1 MEISIRSVQIADAA
15 DIARLSAQFG
25 YPAAENEVKAWLSL
39 LLDSKADWVWVAI
52 GDGRIL
58 AWIQATAMFR
68 MESGKFLEITGLVV
82 DESVRSLG
90 IGGRMVLHVKEFG
103 KAFGFE
109 RLVVRSNISRIRAHQ
124 FYLKLGFAE
133 RKQQKVFEIA
143 LNSDVKTQKTAGN
156 HQ

>member
-15 DIARLSAQFG
+15 DVARLSAQFG
-25 YPAAENEVKAWLSL
+25 YPAVETDVRAWLSL
-39 LLDSKADWVWVAI
+39 LLDSKADWVWVAM

-103 KAFGFE
+103 KASGFE

-143 LNSDVKTQKTAGN
+143 LQSDAKT
-156 HQ
+156 